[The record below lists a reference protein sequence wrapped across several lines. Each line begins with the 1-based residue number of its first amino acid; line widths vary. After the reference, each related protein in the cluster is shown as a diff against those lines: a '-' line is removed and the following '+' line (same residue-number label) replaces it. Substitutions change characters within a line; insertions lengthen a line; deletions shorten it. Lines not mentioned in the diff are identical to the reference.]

1 MDVDEALPEAAEHV
15 QSEEVQRA
23 QQEAL
28 DQAQAAGSETGSDWE
43 ARQLPPQPANPAS
56 QAVRD
61 DRSSAVSTL
70 QPDPN
75 DIGSREEMLRM
86 RATHHSGV
94 QRTPKGGS

>member
-15 QSEEVQRA
+15 QPEDVQRA

-28 DQAQAAGSETGSDWE
+28 DQAQAAGSDWE
-43 ARQLPPQPANPAS
+43 AGPDWEATQLPRQPANPAV

-75 DIGSREEMLRM
+75 DIGSREQMLSPPPWCPEN
-86 RATHHSGV
+86 H
-94 QRTPKGGS
+94 